1 MMSAKL
7 ATLEFKILHQ
17 CGKSVKSKGQ
27 KVLEAYSNVCRSYRR
42 ETPILNRVKSFGN
55 KWRNSYIP
63 VTRIY
68 SNIASFHLGERK
80 IW

>member
-27 KVLEAYSNVCRSYRR
+27 KVLEAYSNVCRGYRR
-42 ETPILNRVKSFGN
+42 ETPTLNRVKSFGN
-55 KWRNSYIP
+55 K
-63 VTRIY
+63 
-68 SNIASFHLGERK
+68 
-80 IW
+80 

>member
-17 CGKSVKSKGQ
+17 CGKRVKSKGQ
-27 KVLEAYSNVCRSYRR
+27 KVLEAYSNVCRGYRR

-55 KWRNSYIP
+55 K
-63 VTRIY
+63 
-68 SNIASFHLGERK
+68 
-80 IW
+80 